1 MSHGN
6 KLALAAACIVCV
18 APMVHAEDMAH
29 AEDAGW
35 YVGAGIGQSRTDIE
49 GEGSFFQR
57 DDEWVDS
64 WSLTG
69 GYRFSPWF
77 ALEAGYMS
85 LGTLT
90 FRSDTSVPDV
100 FDVNTRVK
108 VEGFNAALVG
118 SLPLGSAFDLHGR
131 FGVLFSNTDL
141 NIVFPDSGFR
151 QSASG
156 NDRDVFYG
164 AGVAWH
170 VNENWSLSLDYQ
182 RYLDIG
188 PDDRFPSSES
198 DVESV
203 GINAFFKF

>member
-6 KLALAAACIVCV
+6 KLALAAACIVAV
-18 APMVHAEDMAH
+18 APTTH

-35 YVGAGIGQSRTDIE
+35 YVGAGIGQSRSSIDDA
-49 GEGSFFQR
+49 GPFFER
-57 DDEWVDS
+57 NDEWVDS

-69 GYRFSPWF
+69 GYRFSRWF

-100 FDVNTRVK
+100 FDVDTKVK

-131 FGVLFSNTDL
+131 FGVLFSDTDL

-170 VNENWSLSLDYQ
+170 ANENWSLSLDYQ
-182 RYLDIG
+182 RYLDVG